1 MKRLYA
7 DEQYPYPVVKC
18 LRELGYDVLTVQEAG
33 KANQRIP
40 DDEVLVFATDDSRA
54 VVTQNRKDF
63 IKLYRLQPNHG
74 GIVVCTDDRDWDALA
89 ERVHVALLEEESLQG
104 KLIRIV
110 KPS

>member
-7 DEQYPYPVVKC
+7 DEQYPYPVVKS
-18 LRELGYDVLTVQEAG
+18 LLEMGYDVLTVQEAG
-33 KANQRIP
+33 KANKRIP
-40 DDEVLVFATDDSRA
+40 DDEVLAFATDDSRA
-54 VVTQNRKDF
+54 VITQNRKDF
-63 IKLYRLQPNHG
+63 IKLHRLQPNHG